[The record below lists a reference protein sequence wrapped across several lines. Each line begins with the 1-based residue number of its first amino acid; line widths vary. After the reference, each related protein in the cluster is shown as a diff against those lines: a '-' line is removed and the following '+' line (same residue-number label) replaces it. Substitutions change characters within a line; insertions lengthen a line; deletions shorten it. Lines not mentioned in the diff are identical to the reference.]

1 MKCYS
6 CKSELI
12 WGADHYIDHEE
23 DEHAIM
29 TELTC
34 CGCGAFVIVY
44 WGDKEDVL
52 HSSWRSDRRNVSRS

>member
-12 WGADHYIDHEE
+12 WGADHVIDHEE

-44 WGDKEDVL
+44 WGDKEDDEVL
-52 HSSWRSDRRNVSRS
+52 

>member
-1 MKCYS
+1 MDMKCYS
-6 CKSELI
+6 CYRELI
-12 WGADHYIDHEE
+12 WGADHDIDHED
-23 DEHAIM
+23 DEHSIM

-52 HSSWRSDRRNVSRS
+52 HSS